1 MYVNFMKNKTQ
12 TSQPLV
18 SVIIPVFNGASY
30 LIEAVNSVIKSKY
43 NNFEIL
49 LVDDGSKD
57 TSKQLCQMLEK
68 KFDNV
73 RFYSFEKNQGLG
85 RVLNFGIKQAKGK
98 YICRINQDDV
108 MRPERLATQVSYFE
122 SHPEVVACGSWINM
136 FEEDGSKQTIKFL
149 ESDEQIKKIW
159 LIISPFADPSVM
171 YRKTAVIKAGLY
183 QQEFWPGDDT
193 HLWYRL
199 GMIGKLANIQKIL
212 VDVRYH
218 KGAASVKY
226 FRKLN
231 DATYRM
237 HRWAH
242 KNVQPAS
249 TLTQLFWII
258 QYVLGM
264 TLSAD
269 FNWKAYRIMKKG
281 LNYLSTFKGFFVRS
295 KAKIATKKVTIQPKR
310 LSFSGQ

>member
-1 MYVNFMKNKTQ
+1 MKNKKT
-12 TSQPLV
+12 TQPLV

-30 LIEAVNSVIKSKY
+30 LIEAVNSVINSDYK
-43 NNFEIL
+43 NFEIL

-57 TSKQLCQMLEK
+57 TSKQLCHMLEK
-68 KFDNV
+68 KFKNV

-85 RVLNFGIKQAKGK
+85 RVLNFAIKLAKGK
-98 YICRINQDDV
+98 YICRLNQDDN
-108 MRPERLATQVSYFE
+108 MRKERITTQVAYFE
-122 SHPEVVACGSWINM
+122 SHPDVVACGSWINM

-149 ESDEQIKKIW
+149 KTDEEIKKIW
-159 LIISPFADPSVM
+159 LLISPFADPSVM
-171 YRKTAVIKAGLY
+171 YRKTAVVKAGLY

-199 GMIGKLANIQKIL
+199 GIIGKLANIQKIL

-218 KGAASVKY
+218 KGAGSVKY
-226 FRKLN
+226 FSEMT
-231 DATYRM
+231 DSTYRM

-242 KNVQPAS
+242 KNIQRAS
-249 TLTQLFWII
+249 LAIQLFWIM
-258 QYVLGM
+258 QYIVG
-264 TLSAD
+264 TVFSAD

-281 LNYLSTFKGFFVRS
+281 LNYLSTLTSFLARN
-295 KAKIATKKVTIQPKR
+295 KAKTATKKVTIQPKR